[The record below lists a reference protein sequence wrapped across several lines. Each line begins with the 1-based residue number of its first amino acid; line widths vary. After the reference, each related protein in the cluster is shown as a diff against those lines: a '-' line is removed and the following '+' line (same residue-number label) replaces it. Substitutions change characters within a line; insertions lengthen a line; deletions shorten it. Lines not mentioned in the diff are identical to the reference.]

1 MAGFESIALEK
12 GMYTVPHK
20 SFSQLLEE
28 MDPSENYKGTAL
40 EGMDAYQRQLKRF
53 DIRVGGVGSDPVE
66 KFFQTS
72 SSAALFPEYVSR
84 AVRQGMEQA
93 DVLPSIVATV
103 TKIDG
108 MDYRTITSDL
118 SEDDKTLKPVAEGA
132 AIPETVV
139 KTKSTLVKLQK
150 RGRMLVSS
158 YEAIRFQKLDLFTVT
173 LRQIGAYIARAQL
186 KDAIQVL
193 MQGDD
198 GKSPAGSIST
208 AGNTP
213 DYGDMVSLWGA
224 LAPYSMN
231 TALAST
237 AAMKDL
243 LGITQFQDS
252 QAGLTFQGT
261 GKLITPLGA
270 NLIHVPGL
278 EEKKII
284 ALDKTCAL
292 EMVQTGDIITESDKL
307 IDRQLERAVIST
319 ITGFSRI
326 FDGACKILTYKSA

>member
-20 SFSQLLEE
+20 SFSRLLEE

-118 SEDDKTLKPVAEGA
+118 SEDDRWRRA
-132 AIPETVV
+132 
-139 KTKSTLVKLQK
+139 
-150 RGRMLVSS
+150 R
-158 YEAIRFQKLDLFTVT
+158 RF
-173 LRQIGAYIARAQL
+173 LRR
-186 KDAIQVL
+186 
-193 MQGDD
+193 
-198 GKSPAGSIST
+198 
-208 AGNTP
+208 
-213 DYGDMVSLWGA
+213 W
-224 LAPYSMN
+224 
-231 TALAST
+231 
-237 AAMKDL
+237 
-243 LGITQFQDS
+243 
-252 QAGLTFQGT
+252 
-261 GKLITPLGA
+261 
-270 NLIHVPGL
+270 
-278 EEKKII
+278 
-284 ALDKTCAL
+284 
-292 EMVQTGDIITESDKL
+292 
-307 IDRQLERAVIST
+307 
-319 ITGFSRI
+319 
-326 FDGACKILTYKSA
+326 